1 MEHLDRIAPLAQ
13 DLVRIDSR
21 SARPN
26 AAVAERLLAEL
37 QGFEVERLDYTD
49 AAGVAKCVLVAARGA
64 GGLALSGHM
73 DTVPD
78 TGWTD
83 DPWSGRIEGG
93 ILHGLG
99 SIDMKGPVAA
109 LVAAARALPAPV
121 PVALLLTTDEET
133 TKAGARLV
141 AERSALARRFA
152 PRGILIAE
160 PTGMVPVRGHRGNI
174 EFTATAIGV
183 QAHSSTGQ
191 GRNANWDLAPFLAE
205 MHALH
210 QRLRAEPALH
220 DPAYDPPFS
229 DFNPVIDNH
238 GAAVNVTVPRATVT
252 IKYRYSARI
261 DPEMVVDAV
270 QTAADKAGLHLA
282 ITRQGRPP
290 ELPPGHPLVALAEG
304 LAGAAAQTAP
314 YGTDASELQALAPCV
329 ILGPGRI
336 ADAHKPTEAVNLSA
350 LAGAVPIFMQMA
362 ERLAP

>member
-21 SARPN
+21 SARSN
-26 AAVAERLLAEL
+26 TAVAERLVAEL

-49 AAGVAKCVLVAARGA
+49 ATGVAKCVLVAARGT

-83 DPWSGRIEGG
+83 DPWSGRIDGDT
-93 ILHGLG
+93 LHGLG
-99 SIDMKGPVAA
+99 STDMKGPVAA
-109 LVAAARALPAPV
+109 LVAAARALPKAV

-133 TKAGARLV
+133 TKAGARRV
-141 AERSALARRFA
+141 VQDSTLARRFA

-160 PTGMVPVRGHRGNI
+160 PTGMVPVRGHRSNI
-174 EFTATAIGV
+174 EFAATATGV

-191 GRNANWDLAPFLAE
+191 GRNANWDLVLFLAE
-205 MHALH
+205 MRGLH
-210 QRLRAEPALH
+210 DRLRAEPGMQ
-220 DPAYDPPFS
+220 DTAYDPVFS
-229 DFNPVIDNH
+229 DFNLIIDNH
-238 GAAVNVTVPRATVT
+238 GAAVNITVPRATAT

-261 DPEMVVDAV
+261 DPEVVVAAV
-270 QTAADKAGLHLA
+270 QAAADQAGLHLTIA
-282 ITRQGRPP
+282 RQGRPP

-336 ADAHKPTEAVNLSA
+336 ADAHKPTEAVSLAA
-350 LAGAVPIFMQMA
+350 LAEAVPVFMRMA